1 MPDVYDQDLE
11 GLAAAEET
19 QTQEAEVALLENT
32 ASPARD
38 GVLQRG
44 AGGEA
49 PARKDGLGSSA
60 QSRAAASTDDSVKLN
75 KEEYADFQR
84 MRQAAQLSQM
94 ETDFRKSYPDF
105 DMQKITD
112 KILEIDE
119 KNPGAGDALLTP
131 VGLENVYLKFFHG
144 KAQEQTEDEFDIAR
158 GTGGGV
164 SVKEL
169 IGKINKGEASDSER
183 QALYAR
189 LF

>member
-19 QTQEAEVALLENT
+19 QTQEAEAAVKT
-32 ASPARD
+32 ANKPQVQA
-38 GVLQRG
+38 
-44 AGGEA
+44 ETKM
-49 PARKDGLGSSA
+49 PA
-60 QSRAAASTDDSVKLN
+60 QSRAEASTDDSVKLN

-105 DMQKITD
+105 DMQKVTD
-112 KILEIDE
+112 KILEMDE
-119 KNPGAGDALLTP
+119 KNPGTGDALLTP
-131 VGLENVYLKFFHG
+131 VGIENVYLKFFHG
-144 KAQEQTEDEFDIAR
+144 KAQVQVDDEFDIAR

-169 IGKINKGEASDSER
+169 IGKINKGEANDSEK

>member
-19 QTQEAEVALLENT
+19 QAQEAQAAVKAADKPQVQAENKT
-32 ASPARD
+32 SA
-38 GVLQRG
+38 Q
-44 AGGEA
+44 
-49 PARKDGLGSSA
+49 A
-60 QSRAAASTDDSVKLN
+60 QSRAEASTDDSVKLN

-164 SVKEL
+164 DRSEMMRR
-169 IGKINKGEASDSER
+169 INKGEISQSEK
-183 QALYAR
+183 YAY
-189 LF
+189 LSKIFN

>member
-1 MPDVYDQDLE
+1 MSDIYDQDLE

-19 QTQEAEVALLENT
+19 QTQEAEAAVKT
-32 ASPARD
+32 AANKPQVQAE
-38 GVLQRG
+38 
-44 AGGEA
+44 AKA
-49 PARKDGLGSSA
+49 PATA
-60 QSRAAASTDDSVKLN
+60 QLDDSVKLN

-94 ETDFRKSYPDF
+94 ETDFRRSYPDF
-105 DMQKITD
+105 DMKKITD

-119 KNPGAGDALLTP
+119 KNPGAGDALLNP
-131 VGLENVYLKFFHG
+131 VGFENVYLKFFHG

-169 IGKINKGEASDSER
+169 IGKINKGEASDSEKR
-183 QALYAR
+183 AFYSR
-189 LF
+189 FF

>member
-1 MPDVYDQDLE
+1 MPDIYDQDLE

-19 QTQEAEVALLENT
+19 QTQEAQAAVKT
-32 ASPARD
+32 ADKPQAQAETKTSA
-38 GVLQRG
+38 Q
-44 AGGEA
+44 
-49 PARKDGLGSSA
+49 A
-60 QSRAAASTDDSVKLN
+60 QSRAEPSTDDSVKLN

-169 IGKINKGEASDSER
+169 IDKINKGEASDSEKLAFYSR
-183 QALYAR
+183 
-189 LF
+189 FF

>member
-1 MPDVYDQDLE
+1 MDLDGIYDQDLE

-19 QTQEAEVALLENT
+19 QTQDVKASIKDSQKPGQVSEENALT
-32 ASPARD
+32 ASN
-38 GVLQRG
+38 
-44 AGGEA
+44 
-49 PARKDGLGSSA
+49 
-60 QSRAAASTDDSVKLN
+60 DDVKLN

-105 DMQKITD
+105 DMQKVTD
-112 KILEIDE
+112 KILEMDE
-119 KNPGAGDALLTP
+119 KNPGTGDALLTP
-131 VGLENVYLKFFHG
+131 VGIENVYLKFFHG
-144 KAQEQTEDEFDIAR
+144 KTQAQVDDEFDIAR

-169 IGKINKGEASDSER
+169 IGKINKGEASDSEK

>member
-19 QTQEAEVALLENT
+19 QTQEAQAAVKT
-32 ASPARD
+32 ADKPQAQAETKTSA
-38 GVLQRG
+38 Q
-44 AGGEA
+44 
-49 PARKDGLGSSA
+49 A
-60 QSRAAASTDDSVKLN
+60 QSRAEASTDDSVKLN

-144 KAQEQTEDEFDIAR
+144 KAQEQTDDEFDIAR

>member
-19 QTQEAEVALLENT
+19 QTQEAQAAVKT
-32 ASPARD
+32 ADKPQAQAETKTSA
-38 GVLQRG
+38 Q
-44 AGGEA
+44 
-49 PARKDGLGSSA
+49 A
-60 QSRAAASTDDSVKLN
+60 QSRAEASTDDSVKLN

-84 MRQAAQLSQM
+84 MRQAAQLSQI

-169 IGKINKGEASDSER
+169 IGKINKGEASDSEK
-183 QALYAR
+183 QAFYSR
-189 LF
+189 FF

>member
-1 MPDVYDQDLE
+1 MPDVYDQDWE

-19 QTQEAEVALLENT
+19 QTQEAQAAVKT
-32 ASPARD
+32 ADRPQAQAETKTSA
-38 GVLQRG
+38 Q
-44 AGGEA
+44 
-49 PARKDGLGSSA
+49 A
-60 QSRAAASTDDSVKLN
+60 QSRAEASTDDSVKLN

-169 IGKINKGEASDSER
+169 IGKINKGEASDSEKR
-183 QALYAR
+183 AFYSR
-189 LF
+189 FF

>member
-1 MPDVYDQDLE
+1 MPDIYDQDLE

-19 QTQEAEVALLENT
+19 QTQEAQATVKT
-32 ASPARD
+32 ADKPQAQAETKTSA
-38 GVLQRG
+38 Q
-44 AGGEA
+44 
-49 PARKDGLGSSA
+49 A
-60 QSRAAASTDDSVKLN
+60 QSRAEASTDDSVKLN

-105 DMQKITD
+105 DMRKITD

-131 VGLENVYLKFFHG
+131 VGFENVYLKFFHG
-144 KAQEQTEDEFDIAR
+144 KAQEQAEDEFDIAR

>member
-1 MPDVYDQDLE
+1 MPDIYDQDLE

-19 QTQEAEVALLENT
+19 QTQEAEAAVKT
-32 ASPARD
+32 ANKPQTQA
-38 GVLQRG
+38 
-44 AGGEA
+44 ETKT
-49 PARKDGLGSSA
+49 P
-60 QSRAAASTDDSVKLN
+60 AAAQPDDSEKLN

-84 MRQAAQLSQM
+84 MRHAAELSDM
-94 ETDFRKSYPDF
+94 ETDFRKSFPEF

-144 KAQEQTEDEFDIAR
+144 KAQEQTDDEFDIAR

-169 IGKINKGEASDSER
+169 IGKINKGEASDSEK
-183 QALYAR
+183 QAFYSR
-189 LF
+189 FF

>member
-19 QTQEAEVALLENT
+19 QTQEAQAAVKT
-32 ASPARD
+32 ADKPQAQAETKTSA
-38 GVLQRG
+38 Q
-44 AGGEA
+44 
-49 PARKDGLGSSA
+49 A
-60 QSRAAASTDDSVKLN
+60 QSRAEASTDDSVKLN
-75 KEEYADFQR
+75 KEDYADFQR

-169 IGKINKGEASDSER
+169 IGKINKGEASDSEK
-183 QALYAR
+183 QAFYSR
-189 LF
+189 FF

>member
-19 QTQEAEVALLENT
+19 QTQETEAAAKT
-32 ASPARD
+32 ANKPQTQ
-38 GVLQRG
+38 V
-44 AGGEA
+44 ETKA
-49 PARKDGLGSSA
+49 PAAA
-60 QSRAAASTDDSVKLN
+60 QPDESVKLN

-94 ETDFRKSYPDF
+94 ETNFRKSYPDF

-131 VGLENVYLKFFHG
+131 VGPENVYLKFFHG

-169 IGKINKGEASDSER
+169 IGKINKGEASDSEK
-183 QALYAR
+183 QAFYSR
-189 LF
+189 FF

>member
-19 QTQEAEVALLENT
+19 QTQEAQAAVKT
-32 ASPARD
+32 ADKPQTQAETKTSA
-38 GVLQRG
+38 Q
-44 AGGEA
+44 
-49 PARKDGLGSSA
+49 A
-60 QSRAAASTDDSVKLN
+60 QSRTEASTDDSVKLN

-169 IGKINKGEASDSER
+169 IGKINKGEASDSEK
-183 QALYAR
+183 QAFYSR
-189 LF
+189 FF

>member
-19 QTQEAEVALLENT
+19 QAQEAQAAVKAADKPQVQAENKT
-32 ASPARD
+32 SA
-38 GVLQRG
+38 Q
-44 AGGEA
+44 
-49 PARKDGLGSSA
+49 A
-60 QSRAAASTDDSVKLN
+60 QSRAEASTDDSVKLN

-169 IGKINKGEASDSER
+169 IGKINKGEASDSEK
-183 QALYAR
+183 QAFYSR
-189 LF
+189 FF

>member
-19 QTQEAEVALLENT
+19 QTQEAEAAVKT
-32 ASPARD
+32 ADKPQAQAETKTSA
-38 GVLQRG
+38 Q
-44 AGGEA
+44 
-49 PARKDGLGSSA
+49 A
-60 QSRAAASTDDSVKLN
+60 QSRAEASTDDSVKLN
-75 KEEYADFQR
+75 KEEDADFQR

-169 IGKINKGEASDSER
+169 IGKINKGEASDSEK
-183 QALYAR
+183 QAFYSR
-189 LF
+189 FF

>member
-1 MPDVYDQDLE
+1 MPDIYDQDLE

-19 QTQEAEVALLENT
+19 QTQEAEVAVKT
-32 ASPARD
+32 AADKPQVQAE
-38 GVLQRG
+38 
-44 AGGEA
+44 AKA
-49 PARKDGLGSSA
+49 PAAA
-60 QSRAAASTDDSVKLN
+60 QLDDSVKLN

-105 DMQKITD
+105 DMKKITD

-131 VGLENVYLKFFHG
+131 VGIENVYLKFFHG

-164 SVKEL
+164 SIKEL
-169 IGKINKGEASDSER
+169 ISKINKGEASDSEKR
-183 QALYAR
+183 AFYSR
-189 LF
+189 FF

>member
-19 QTQEAEVALLENT
+19 QTQEAQAAVKT
-32 ASPARD
+32 ADKSQA
-38 GVLQRG
+38 Q
-44 AGGEA
+44 AETKTSA
-49 PARKDGLGSSA
+49 QA
-60 QSRAAASTDDSVKLN
+60 QSRAEASTDDSVKLN

-169 IGKINKGEASDSER
+169 IDKINKGEASDSEKLAFYSR
-183 QALYAR
+183 
-189 LF
+189 FF

>member
-1 MPDVYDQDLE
+1 MPDIYDQDLE

-19 QTQEAEVALLENT
+19 QTQEAQAAVKT
-32 ASPARD
+32 ADKPQAQAETKTSA
-38 GVLQRG
+38 Q
-44 AGGEA
+44 
-49 PARKDGLGSSA
+49 A
-60 QSRAAASTDDSVKLN
+60 QSRAEASTDDSVKLN

-105 DMQKITD
+105 DMRKITD

-144 KAQEQTEDEFDIAR
+144 KAQEQTDDEFDIAR

>member
-1 MPDVYDQDLE
+1 MDLSEIYDQDLE

-19 QTQEAEVALLENT
+19 QTQEVKASIKDSQKPQQVSEENALTTSN
-32 ASPARD
+32 
-38 GVLQRG
+38 
-44 AGGEA
+44 
-49 PARKDGLGSSA
+49 
-60 QSRAAASTDDSVKLN
+60 DDVKLN

-105 DMQKITD
+105 DMQKVTD
-112 KILEIDE
+112 KILEMDE
-119 KNPGAGDALLTP
+119 KNPGTGDALLTP
-131 VGLENVYLKFFHG
+131 VGIENVYLKFFHG
-144 KAQEQTEDEFDIAR
+144 KAQAQVDDEFDIAR

-169 IGKINKGEASDSER
+169 IGKINKGEANDSEK

>member
-11 GLAAAEET
+11 GLADAGET
-19 QTQEAEVALLENT
+19 QTQEAQAAVKTADKPQVHVAEAKAPT
-32 ASPARD
+32 AP
-38 GVLQRG
+38 
-44 AGGEA
+44 E
-49 PARKDGLGSSA
+49 
-60 QSRAAASTDDSVKLN
+60 DDSVKLN

-164 SVKEL
+164 DRSEMMRR
-169 IGKINKGEASDSER
+169 INKGEISQSEK
-183 QALYAR
+183 YAY
-189 LF
+189 LSKIFN

>member
-19 QTQEAEVALLENT
+19 QTQEAQAAVKT
-32 ASPARD
+32 ADKPQAQAETKTSA
-38 GVLQRG
+38 Q
-44 AGGEA
+44 
-49 PARKDGLGSSA
+49 A
-60 QSRAAASTDDSVKLN
+60 QSRAEPSTDDSVKFN

-169 IGKINKGEASDSER
+169 IDKINKGEASDSEKLAFYSR
-183 QALYAR
+183 
-189 LF
+189 FF

>member
-19 QTQEAEVALLENT
+19 QTQEAEAAVKT
-32 ASPARD
+32 ANKPQTQAETKTP
-38 GVLQRG
+38 V
-44 AGGEA
+44 
-49 PARKDGLGSSA
+49 
-60 QSRAAASTDDSVKLN
+60 QSRTEVSTDDSVKLN

-84 MRQAAQLSQM
+84 MRQAAQLLQM

-169 IGKINKGEASDSER
+169 IGKINKGEASDSEK
-183 QALYAR
+183 QAFYSR
-189 LF
+189 FF

>member
-1 MPDVYDQDLE
+1 MPDIYDQDLE

-19 QTQEAEVALLENT
+19 QTQEAEAAVKT
-32 ASPARD
+32 AANKPQVQA
-38 GVLQRG
+38 
-44 AGGEA
+44 EA
-49 PARKDGLGSSA
+49 KAS
-60 QSRAAASTDDSVKLN
+60 AAAQLDDSVKLN

-94 ETDFRKSYPDF
+94 ETDFKKSYPDF
-105 DMQKITD
+105 NMKKITD
-112 KILEIDE
+112 KILEINE
-119 KNPGAGDALLTP
+119 KNPGAGDVLLNP
-131 VGLENVYLKFFHG
+131 VGMENVYLKYFHG
-144 KAQEQTEDEFDIAR
+144 KAQEQTDDEFDVAR
-158 GTGGGV
+158 GTGGGA

>member
-1 MPDVYDQDLE
+1 MPDIYDQDLE

-19 QTQEAEVALLENT
+19 QTQEAQAAVKT
-32 ASPARD
+32 ADKPQAQAETKTSA
-38 GVLQRG
+38 Q
-44 AGGEA
+44 
-49 PARKDGLGSSA
+49 A
-60 QSRAAASTDDSVKLN
+60 QSRAEASTDDSVKLN

-144 KAQEQTEDEFDIAR
+144 KAQEQTDDEFDIAR

-169 IGKINKGEASDSER
+169 IGKINKGEASDSEK
-183 QALYAR
+183 QAFCSRY
-189 LF
+189 F

>member
-1 MPDVYDQDLE
+1 MPDIYDQDLE

-19 QTQEAEVALLENT
+19 QTQEAQAAVKT
-32 ASPARD
+32 ADKPQAQAETKTSA
-38 GVLQRG
+38 Q
-44 AGGEA
+44 
-49 PARKDGLGSSA
+49 A
-60 QSRAAASTDDSVKLN
+60 QSRAEASTDDSVKLN

-169 IGKINKGEASDSER
+169 IDKINKGEASDSEK
-183 QALYAR
+183 QAFYSR
-189 LF
+189 FF

>member
-11 GLAAAEET
+11 GLAAAEEA
-19 QTQEAEVALLENT
+19 QTQEAEAAVKT
-32 ASPARD
+32 ADKPQVQA
-38 GVLQRG
+38 
-44 AGGEA
+44 EIKA
-49 PARKDGLGSSA
+49 PAAA
-60 QSRAAASTDDSVKLN
+60 QHDDSIKLN

-105 DMQKITD
+105 DMKKITD

-119 KNPGAGDALLTP
+119 KNPGAGDTLLTP

-169 IGKINKGEASDSER
+169 IGKINKGEASDSEKR
-183 QALYAR
+183 AFYSR
-189 LF
+189 FF

>member
-19 QTQEAEVALLENT
+19 QTQEAQAAVKT
-32 ASPARD
+32 AADKPQGQA
-38 GVLQRG
+38 
-44 AGGEA
+44 EA
-49 PARKDGLGSSA
+49 KTP
-60 QSRAAASTDDSVKLN
+60 AAAQPDDSVKLN

-105 DMQKITD
+105 DMRKITD

-169 IGKINKGEASDSER
+169 IGKINKGEASDSEK
-183 QALYAR
+183 QAFYSR
-189 LF
+189 FF

>member
-19 QTQEAEVALLENT
+19 QTQEAEAAVKTTDKPRGQVVEAKVPT
-32 ASPARD
+32 AP
-38 GVLQRG
+38 
-44 AGGEA
+44 
-49 PARKDGLGSSA
+49 K
-60 QSRAAASTDDSVKLN
+60 DDSVKLN

-144 KAQEQTEDEFDIAR
+144 KAQEQAEDEFDIAR

-164 SVKEL
+164 DRSEM
-169 IGKINKGEASDSER
+169 IRRINKGEISQGEK
-183 QALYAR
+183 YAY
-189 LF
+189 LSKIFN

>member
-19 QTQEAEVALLENT
+19 QTQEAEVAVKT
-32 ASPARD
+32 AADKPQVQA
-38 GVLQRG
+38 
-44 AGGEA
+44 EA
-49 PARKDGLGSSA
+49 KAP
-60 QSRAAASTDDSVKLN
+60 AAASTDDSVKLN

-144 KAQEQTEDEFDIAR
+144 KAQEQTEDEFNIAR

-169 IGKINKGEASDSER
+169 IGKINKGEASDSEKLAFYSR
-183 QALYAR
+183 
-189 LF
+189 FF

>member
-19 QTQEAEVALLENT
+19 QTQEAQAAVKT
-32 ASPARD
+32 ADKPHAQAETKTSA
-38 GVLQRG
+38 Q
-44 AGGEA
+44 
-49 PARKDGLGSSA
+49 A
-60 QSRAAASTDDSVKLN
+60 QSRAEASTDDSVKLN

-119 KNPGAGDALLTP
+119 KSPGAGDALLTP

-164 SVKEL
+164 DRSEMMRR
-169 IGKINKGEASDSER
+169 INKGEISQSEK
-183 QALYAR
+183 YAY
-189 LF
+189 LSKIFN

>member
-1 MPDVYDQDLE
+1 MPDIYDQDLE
-11 GLAAAEET
+11 WLAAAEET
-19 QTQEAEVALLENT
+19 QTQEAQAAVKTADKPQAQAENKT
-32 ASPARD
+32 SA
-38 GVLQRG
+38 Q
-44 AGGEA
+44 
-49 PARKDGLGSSA
+49 A
-60 QSRAAASTDDSVKLN
+60 QSRAEASTDDSVKLN

-105 DMQKITD
+105 DMRKITD

-169 IGKINKGEASDSER
+169 IGKINKGEASDSEK
-183 QALYAR
+183 QAFYSR
-189 LF
+189 FF

>member
-11 GLAAAEET
+11 GLAAAEEA
-19 QTQEAEVALLENT
+19 QTQEAEAAVKT
-32 ASPARD
+32 ADKPQA
-38 GVLQRG
+38 Q
-44 AGGEA
+44 AEA
-49 PARKDGLGSSA
+49 KAPTAA
-60 QSRAAASTDDSVKLN
+60 QLDDSVKLN

-94 ETDFRKSYPDF
+94 ETDFRRSYPDF
-105 DMQKITD
+105 DMKKITD

-144 KAQEQTEDEFDIAR
+144 KAQEQTDDEFDIAR

-164 SVKEL
+164 DRSEMMRR
-169 IGKINKGEASDSER
+169 INKGEISQSEK
-183 QALYAR
+183 YAY
-189 LF
+189 LSKIFN

>member
-19 QTQEAEVALLENT
+19 QTQEAQVALRENT
-32 ASPARD
+32 PARD
-38 GVLQRG
+38 GVLQGG

-49 PARKDGLGSSA
+49 PARKDGFRSSA
-60 QSRAAASTDDSVKLN
+60 ESRAAASMDDSVKLN

-94 ETDFRKSYPDF
+94 EMDFRKSYPDF

-164 SVKEL
+164 DRSEM
-169 IGKINKGEASDSER
+169 IRRINKGEISQGEK
-183 QALYAR
+183 YAY
-189 LF
+189 LSKIFN

>member
-1 MPDVYDQDLE
+1 MPDIYDQDLE

-19 QTQEAEVALLENT
+19 QTQEAQAAVKT
-32 ASPARD
+32 ADKPQAQAETKTSA
-38 GVLQRG
+38 Q
-44 AGGEA
+44 
-49 PARKDGLGSSA
+49 A
-60 QSRAAASTDDSVKLN
+60 QSRAEAITDDSVKLN

-144 KAQEQTEDEFDIAR
+144 KAQEQTDDEFDIAR

-169 IGKINKGEASDSER
+169 IGKINKGEASDSEK
-183 QALYAR
+183 QAFYSR
-189 LF
+189 FF